1 MKVSIVLGPSRS
13 QLHDMFIQGWGC
25 QGWWNLT
32 NFSDWRRMPSKWAG
46 FKVVS
51 RCGFAR
57 MSQEPEHAGF
67 QKPTSI
73 VLPTVK
79 LCVGVRV
86 CVRVPAQY
94 L

>member
-1 MKVSIVLGPSRS
+1 MKVSLVLSPSWS
-13 QLHDMFIQGWGC
+13 QLHDMFIQGWCC

-32 NFSDWRRMPSKWAG
+32 TFFWLAKDAG
-46 FKVVS
+46 FKVAS

-79 LCVGVRV
+79 LCVGARV
-86 CVRVPAQY
+86 CVPTGY
-94 L
+94 LYFNYL